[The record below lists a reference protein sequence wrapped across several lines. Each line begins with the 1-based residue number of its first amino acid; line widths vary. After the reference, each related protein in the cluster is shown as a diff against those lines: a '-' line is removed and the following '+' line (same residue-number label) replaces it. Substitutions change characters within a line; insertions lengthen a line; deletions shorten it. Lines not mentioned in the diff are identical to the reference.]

1 METYKHFPSGQK
13 LLGLFLV
20 QIHDVFTYQVIGKDL
35 TDEQVDA
42 IIQEKIVDKIIED
55 IGLGFTQFTLTPRH
69 VRGMICYLADRCY
82 VRWDELKSVQVQLRS
97 TRDRYKTDDHP
108 LTEKWINAQISNL
121 NKEIAEIVIEIEG
134 IEEQMF
140 SDQFSDRLTL
150 NDQKQTFE
158 RVTKLQTEIGHLNE
172 LLNIVNLDITEAKD
186 FIQAMERKVSDLTHS
201 NAVVEE
207 FEYLDFDICPACMGL
222 VEDHQIEGGCSLCKQ
237 PFNKD
242 DATDRSAKMLN
253 EAISQRDRSVAI
265 QKERIVEAEKLKG
278 EIAAKTLLW
287 QDASRYYSISLR
299 SPTTQLRARLRDP
312 CSVQSI
318 LVDLE

>member
-121 NKEIAEIVIEIEG
+121 NKEIAEIAIEIEG

-253 EAISQRDRSVAI
+253 EAISQRDRLSQYRKNGLLKQRNLKAKLLQRLCFGKTPAAI
-265 QKERIVEAEKLKG
+265 TAFL
-278 EIAAKTLLW
+278 
-287 QDASRYYSISLR
+287 
-299 SPTTQLRARLRDP
+299 
-312 CSVQSI
+312 
-318 LVDLE
+318 